1 MGCDS
6 WKSNTLITALRTS
19 STHMAIQVAHWSK
32 DLCAQRGS
40 AKQWV
45 EGESDPRVLQLSA
58 WLIHPPT
65 WDQRPRTT
73 TCCHLQ
79 STRWRKR
86 HPGHQAFP
94 VSVSPFL
101 PCLLFPLVNLNKPL
115 FIIWIV
121 RETSFQL
128 LWWRTR
134 SKHDKVF
141 DVSFVFWIQSLN
153 SWFMIKAILC
163 PHLDSFSTILTFSF
177 IVVQLLDDSL
187 AELSLG
193 KLCEADGFPYE
204 RREKEPL
211 SLLKDGK
218 RVEFRSENHVPSV
231 LPGVLLHTERDQTN
245 ALGDRSREKAL
256 WDWMRDLLEWLQF
269 FKVGMSDDTSKKLH
283 ELLWK

>member
-1 MGCDS
+1 MNKCDCCLS
-6 WKSNTLITALRTS
+6 FH
-19 STHMAIQVAHWSK
+19 ST
-32 DLCAQRGS
+32 DGS
-40 AKQWV
+40 HCNSVRFWAM
-45 EGESDPRVLQLSA
+45 
-58 WLIHPPT
+58 
-65 WDQRPRTT
+65 
-73 TCCHLQ
+73 TC
-79 STRWRKR
+79 
-86 HPGHQAFP
+86 
-94 VSVSPFL
+94 VII
-101 PCLLFPLVNLNKPL
+101 PLVNLNKPL

-153 SWFMIKAILC
+153 SCFMIKAILC
-163 PHLDSFSTILTFSF
+163 AHFDSFSTILTFSF

-187 AELSLG
+187 TELSLG
-193 KLCEADGFPYE
+193 KVCEADGFPYE

-231 LPGVLLHTERDQTN
+231 LPCVLLHTERDQTN

-269 FKVGMSDDTSKKLH
+269 FKVGMSDRTSKKLH